1 MPTRSVPRRPNRAPA
16 GSGDA
21 TPARGGASA
30 SLPKARADTRQGIQ
44 SIEVGARLLQ
54 VLADAPRALSLKD
67 LAERSAMSAA
77 KAHRYLVSFAR
88 IGLVEQ
94 DAESARYDLGPF
106 ALTMGLTR
114 LNRLDALAL
123 VRPMVRELGDALE
136 QTVAVAVWGNH
147 GATIV
152 QWQESSH
159 PVSVN
164 LRAGAVLPLL
174 ASSTG
179 RCFAA
184 FLPGPM
190 TATLLDAELRAAR
203 RSDDPR
209 LPRSREDYEAIL
221 AEVREHG
228 VARAQGTLLLGV
240 HSFTVPVFDASGQM
254 VLGLIAL
261 GHSGSFDSAW
271 SSPILAALRERAAAL
286 TRRLGGRG

>member
-1 MPTRSVPRRPNRAPA
+1 VV
-16 GSGDA
+16 
-21 TPARGGASA
+21 
-30 SLPKARADTRQGIQ
+30 DTRQGIQ
-44 SIEVGARLLQ
+44 SIEVGARLLHA
-54 VLADAPRALSLKD
+54 LADAPRSLTLKD
-67 LAERSAMSAA
+67 LSERSSMSAA

-94 DAESARYDLGPF
+94 DPESGRYDLGPF

-114 LNRLDALAL
+114 LNRMDALAR
-123 VRPMVRELGDALE
+123 VRPIVRELGDTLE

-184 FLPGPM
+184 WLPRAM
-190 TATLLDAELRAAR
+190 TAAMLDAELRAAR
-203 RSDDPR
+203 ASDDPR
-209 LPRSREDYEAIL
+209 LPKSRDEYDAIL
-221 AEVREHG
+221 AEVRERG
-228 VARAQGTLLLGV
+228 VARVQGTLLLGV
-240 HSFTVPVFDASGQM
+240 HSFTVPVFDAAGQI
-254 VLGLIAL
+254 VLALIAL
-261 GHSGSFDSAW
+261 GHSGGFDSSW

-286 TRRLGGRG
+286 TRQLGGRA